1 MMQVTRL
8 PLGVYQANCYIIHAE
23 ASKSCCVLDP
33 GGEAKKVLEFMENR
47 GLTLDAVLLTHGH
60 FDHVGGVKDL
70 HDATG
75 CKVFLCTED
84 CTMPAKWTAGEL
96 FYTDSFAEGDV
107 LDLAGLSIRILHTP
121 GHTPGSVCLMVENSI
136 FCGDTLFAGS
146 CGRTDLPGGDQNVLF
161 ASLLRLADLEGD
173 YTVYPG
179 HSGSTTLAREKQYNP
194 FIKRAKAA
202 AEQEA

>member
-8 PLGVYQANCYIIHAE
+8 PLGVYQTNCYIIYE
-23 ASKSCCVLDP
+23 ESSKTCCVLDP
-33 GGEAKKVLEFMENR
+33 GGEAKKVLEFMEIR

-60 FDHVGGVKDL
+60 FDHVGAVKDL
-70 HDATG
+70 HDATD
-75 CKVFLCTED
+75 CKVYLCTED

-96 FYTDSFAEGDV
+96 FYTDAYGEGDE
-107 LDLAGLSIRILHTP
+107 LDLAGLHIRVLHTP

-161 ASLLRLADLEGD
+161 KSLLRLAAMEEDF
-173 YTVYPG
+173 TVYPG
-179 HSGSTTLAREKQYNP
+179 HSGSTLLSREKQYNP

>member
-8 PLGVYQANCYIIHAE
+8 PLGVYQTNCYIIYE
-23 ASKSCCVLDP
+23 ESSKTCCVLDP
-33 GGEAKKVLEFMENR
+33 GGEAKKVLEFMEIR
-47 GLTLDAVLLTHGH
+47 GLSLDAVLLTHGH
-60 FDHVGGVKDL
+60 FDHVGAVKDL

-75 CKVFLCTED
+75 CKVYLCTED

-96 FYTDSFAEGDV
+96 FYTDAYGEGDE
-107 LDLAGLSIRILHTP
+107 LNLAGLTIKVLHTP

-161 ASLLRLADLEGD
+161 KSLLRLAALEED
-173 YTVYPG
+173 YTCYPG

>member
-8 PLGVYQANCYIIHAE
+8 PRGVYQTNCYIIYE
-23 ASKSCCVLDP
+23 ENSKSCCVLDP
-33 GGEAKKVLEFMENR
+33 GGEAKKVLEFMEIR
-47 GLTLDAVLLTHGH
+47 GLSLDAVLLTHGH
-60 FDHVGGVKDL
+60 FDHVGAVKDL
-70 HDATG
+70 HEATG
-75 CKVFLCTED
+75 CKVYLCTED
-84 CTMPAKWTAGEL
+84 CTMPPKWTAGEL
-96 FYTDSFAEGDV
+96 FYTDAYGEGDE
-107 LDLAGLSIRILHTP
+107 LNLAGLTIRVMHTP
-121 GHTPGSVCLMVENSI
+121 GHTPGSVCLVVENSI

-161 ASLLRLADLEGD
+161 GSLLRLAALEED
-173 YTVYPG
+173 YTCYPG

>member
-8 PLGVYQANCYIIHAE
+8 PLGVYQTNCYIIYE
-23 ASKSCCVLDP
+23 ESSKTCCVLDP
-33 GGEAKKVLEFMENR
+33 GGEAKKVLEFMEIR

-60 FDHVGGVKDL
+60 FDHVSAVKDL
-70 HDATG
+70 HDATD
-75 CKVFLCTED
+75 CKVYLCTED

-96 FYTDSFAEGDV
+96 FYTDAYGEGDE
-107 LDLAGLSIRILHTP
+107 LDLAGLHIRVLHTP

-161 ASLLRLADLEGD
+161 KSLLRLAGIEED
-173 YTVYPG
+173 YTCYPG